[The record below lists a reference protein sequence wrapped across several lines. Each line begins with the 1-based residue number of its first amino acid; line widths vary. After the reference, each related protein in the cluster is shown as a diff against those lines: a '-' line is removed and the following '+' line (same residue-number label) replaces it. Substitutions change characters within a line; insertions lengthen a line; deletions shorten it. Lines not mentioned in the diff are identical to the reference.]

1 MMLSSFK
8 KWMAAALVTVASV
21 ASAADYEAG
30 KHYRVLENPVA
41 VMQDGQ
47 IHVEEAFWYG
57 CSHCF
62 SLESVIVPWKKTLA
76 KDVTF
81 SRVPAMFGRAWVVH
95 AQLYYTADALGVLDQ
110 VHSDIFNA
118 IHLQKVRLLTKDEQR
133 DFLMT
138 KADVSAEDF
147 DKAYESFAVRSKMTR
162 GDKRVRAFEISGV
175 PTLIV
180 NGQYIVDASSAGSQ
194 EDMVKVVDY
203 LIEQE
208 RNR

>member
-1 MMLSSFK
+1 MLSSLK
-8 KWMAAALVTVASV
+8 KWMTAGLVMMASI
-21 ASAADYEAG
+21 ASAAEYEAG
-30 KHYRVLENPVA
+30 KHYKVLEKAVP

-57 CSHCF
+57 CSHCY

-95 AQLYYTADALGVLDQ
+95 AQLYYTADALGVLEQ
-110 VHSDIFNA
+110 VHGDIFNA
-118 IHLQKVRLLTKDEQR
+118 IHLQKLRLVDKNEQR

-138 KADVSAEDF
+138 KAGVSAEEF

-180 NGQYIVDASSAGSQ
+180 NGQYVVDASSAGSQ
-194 EDMVKVVDY
+194 AEMVNVVNY

-208 RNR
+208 RAR

>member
-1 MMLSSFK
+1 MLSSFK
-8 KWMAAALVTVASV
+8 NWMAAALLSLVSV
-21 ASAADYEAG
+21 ASATEYEAG
-30 KHYRVLENPVA
+30 KHYKILEKAVP

-57 CSHCF
+57 CSHCY

-76 KDVTF
+76 SDVTF

-95 AQLYYTADALGVLDQ
+95 AQLYYTADALGILEQ
-110 VHSDIFNA
+110 VHADIFNA
-118 IHLQKVRLLTKDEQR
+118 IHLQKLRRVDREEQR
-133 DFLMT
+133 DCLMT
-138 KADVSAEDF
+138 KAGISAEEF

-180 NGQYIVDASSAGSQ
+180 NGRYVVDASSAGSQ
-194 EDMVKVVDY
+194 AEMVKVVDY

-208 RNR
+208 RVR

>member
-1 MMLSSFK
+1 MLSSFK
-8 KWMAAALVTVASV
+8 NWMAAALLSLVSV
-21 ASAADYEAG
+21 ASATEYEAG
-30 KHYRVLENPVA
+30 KHYKILEKAVP

-57 CSHCF
+57 CSHCY

-76 KDVTF
+76 SDVTF

-95 AQLYYTADALGVLDQ
+95 AQLYYTADALGILEQ
-110 VHSDIFNA
+110 IHADIFNA
-118 IHLQKVRLLTKDEQR
+118 IHLQKLRLVDRDEQR

-138 KADVSAEDF
+138 KAGISAEEF

-180 NGQYIVDASSAGSQ
+180 NGQYVVDASSAGSQ
-194 EDMVKVVDY
+194 AEMVKVVDY
-203 LIEQE
+203 LIEKE
-208 RNR
+208 RVR

>member
-1 MMLSSFK
+1 MLSSFK
-8 KWMAAALVTVASV
+8 NWMAAALISLVSV
-21 ASAADYEAG
+21 ASATEYEAG
-30 KHYRVLENPVA
+30 KHYKTLEKAVP

-57 CSHCF
+57 CSHCY

-76 KDVTF
+76 SDVTF

-95 AQLYYTADALGVLDQ
+95 AQLYYTADALGILEQ
-110 VHSDIFNA
+110 VHADIFNA
-118 IHLQKVRLLTKDEQR
+118 IHLQKLRLVDRDEQR

-138 KADVSAEDF
+138 KAGISAEEF

-180 NGQYIVDASSAGSQ
+180 NGHYVVDASSAGSQ
-194 EDMVKVVDY
+194 AEMVKVVDY
-203 LIEQE
+203 LIEKE
-208 RNR
+208 RVR

>member
-1 MMLSSFK
+1 MLSSFK
-8 KWMAAALVTVASV
+8 NWMAAALLSLVSV
-21 ASAADYEAG
+21 ASATEYEAG
-30 KHYRVLENPVA
+30 KHYKILEKAVP

-57 CSHCF
+57 CSHCY

-76 KDVTF
+76 SDVTF

-95 AQLYYTADALGVLDQ
+95 AQLYYTADALGILEQ
-110 VHSDIFNA
+110 VHADIFNA
-118 IHLQKVRLLTKDEQR
+118 IHLQKLRLVDRDEQR

-138 KADVSAEDF
+138 KAGISAEEF

-180 NGQYIVDASSAGSQ
+180 NGQYVVDASSAGSQ
-194 EDMVKVVDY
+194 AEMVKVVDY
-203 LIEQE
+203 LIEKE
-208 RNR
+208 RAR

>member
-1 MMLSSFK
+1 M
-8 KWMAAALVTVASV
+8 
-21 ASAADYEAG
+21 
-30 KHYRVLENPVA
+30 
-41 VMQDGQ
+41 
-47 IHVEEAFWYG
+47 
-57 CSHCF
+57 
-62 SLESVIVPWKKTLA
+62 
-76 KDVTF
+76 
-81 SRVPAMFGRAWVVH
+81 
-95 AQLYYTADALGVLDQ
+95 LDQ
-110 VHSDIFNA
+110 VHGDIFNA
-118 IHLQKVRLLTKDEQR
+118 IHLQKVRLLTKEEQR

-175 PTLIV
+175 PTLVV